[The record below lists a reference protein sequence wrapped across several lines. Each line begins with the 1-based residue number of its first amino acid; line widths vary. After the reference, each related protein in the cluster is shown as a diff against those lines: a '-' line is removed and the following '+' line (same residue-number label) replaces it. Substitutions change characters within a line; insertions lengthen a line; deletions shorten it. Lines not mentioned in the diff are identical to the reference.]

1 MKSVRAVTGGGVSSC
16 ALSRKEKSAQISAHY
31 YERKTEQPM
40 KVLYTAE
47 ATVHGGR
54 GGEARSSDGNLIVK
68 LSPPKEMGGSGEGTN
83 PEQLFAVGY
92 AACFQSALMRVAQ
105 REHLDAS
112 QSTITSRVGIGPN
125 GQGGFGLEVELRV
138 SIPGVDAATGKK
150 LLELAHQVC
159 PYPNATRGNIP
170 VKLTF

>member
-1 MKSVRAVTGGGVSSC
+1 MR
-16 ALSRKEKSAQISAHY
+16 
-31 YERKTEQPM
+31 
-40 KVLYTAE
+40 
-47 ATVHGGR
+47 
-54 GGEARSSDGNLIVK
+54 
-68 LSPPKEMGGSGEGTN
+68 GSGEGTN

-105 REHLDAS
+105 REQVDAS

-138 SIPGVDAATGKK
+138 SLPGVERAIGEK

-159 PYPNATRGNIP
+159 PYSNATRGNIP
-170 VKLTF
+170 VTLTFDE

>member
-1 MKSVRAVTGGGVSSC
+1 
-16 ALSRKEKSAQISAHY
+16 
-31 YERKTEQPM
+31 M

-54 GGEARSSDGNLIVK
+54 EGEARSSDGNLIVK
-68 LSPPKEMGGSGEGTN
+68 LRPPKEMGGSGEGTN

-105 REHLDAS
+105 RDHVDAS

-138 SIPGVDAATGKK
+138 SLPGVDTATGEK

-159 PYPNATRGNIP
+159 PYSNATRGNIP
-170 VKLTF
+170 VKLTFEEQSPATL

>member
-1 MKSVRAVTGGGVSSC
+1 MK
-16 ALSRKEKSAQISAHY
+16 I
-31 YERKTEQPM
+31 
-40 KVLYTAE
+40 LYTAK
-47 ATVHGGR
+47 ATVRGGR
-54 GGEARSSDGNLIVK
+54 NGQGQSSDGRLQVH
-68 LSPPKEMGGSGEGTN
+68 LSVPKEMGGDGGQGTN

-105 REHLDAS
+105 RDHVDAS

-138 SIPGVDAATGKK
+138 SLPGVDTATGEK

-159 PYPNATRGNIP
+159 PYSNATRGNIP
-170 VKLTF
+170 VKLTFEEQSPATL

>member
-1 MKSVRAVTGGGVSSC
+1 
-16 ALSRKEKSAQISAHY
+16 
-31 YERKTEQPM
+31 M

-54 GGEARSSDGNLIVK
+54 EGEARSSDGNLTVK
-68 LSPPKEMGGSGEGTN
+68 LSPPTEIDGSGEGTN

-92 AACFQSALMRVAQ
+92 AACFQSALLRVAQ
-105 REHLDAS
+105 REQVDAS

-138 SIPGVDAATGKK
+138 SLTGVEAATGEK

-159 PYPNATRGNIP
+159 PYSNATRSNIP
-170 VKLTF
+170 VKLTLEEQRL

>member
-1 MKSVRAVTGGGVSSC
+1 
-16 ALSRKEKSAQISAHY
+16 
-31 YERKTEQPM
+31 M

-54 GGEARSSDGNLIVK
+54 GGEAHSSDGKLVVK
-68 LSPPKEMGGSGEGTN
+68 LSPPTEMGGTGEGTN

-92 AACFQSALMRVAQ
+92 AACFQSALIRVAQ
-105 REHLDAS
+105 REHVDAS
-112 QSTITSRVGIGPN
+112 ESTIVSRVGIGPN

-138 SIPGVDAATGKK
+138 SLPGVDTATGEK

-159 PYPNATRGNIP
+159 PYSNATRGNIP
-170 VKLTF
+170 VKLTLVEQ